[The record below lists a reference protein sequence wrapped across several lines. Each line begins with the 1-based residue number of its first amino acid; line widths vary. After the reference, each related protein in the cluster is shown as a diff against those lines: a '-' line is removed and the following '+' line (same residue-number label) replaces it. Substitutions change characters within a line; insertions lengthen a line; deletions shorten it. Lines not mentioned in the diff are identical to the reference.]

1 MGLFHPEA
9 QGRGL
14 GSQLLAHRLAMLR
27 QHPEVA
33 TIVVRTSQL
42 VYRFYEKGGFTLKEV
57 VQEYWAPGF
66 DLYYMECT
74 NR

>member
-1 MGLFHPEA
+1 
-9 QGRGL
+9 
-14 GSQLLAHRLAMLR
+14 MLR